1 MIQAKPNFIRVVIMV
16 FCVIIEAAILGVI
29 IKFFSEQAAWIEGVL
44 RVMSTVVV
52 LYIIRRTEHLSSD
65 LMWIILIMMF
75 PVPGT
80 ASYLLLGADLII
92 SRTFR
97 NIVKET
103 DIAKKYYF
111 QDTSVLR
118 ELDEIAPIQKG
129 QFHYIAQSA
138 GFPFYRN
145 TGFDYYG
152 TGEEGFPHILE
163 EMEKAERYIFLEYF
177 IIEPGYMWNQ
187 MLAILQKKV
196 RQGVECRVLYDDM
209 GSFGTLPSSYAKELE
224 KQGIKSVPFNR
235 ITPVLGSI
243 MNHRDHRKILVID
256 GKVAFSG
263 GINLADEYINRIERF
278 GYWKDNVIRI
288 KGEAVWSYTVLFL
301 TNWNALRHE
310 DSNYMVF
317 KADSFPDSQAVVEGG
332 MAAMEAGQTVNA
344 AGQPVSAI
352 GPTSNDGGQPVG
364 AAGQPVSTA
373 RGKSGRQTRDNSSF
387 SIAGAASGGL
397 IRDLAHIASD
407 IAADVRSDNF
417 TDLPDDLAS
426 DIRGTGPNPL
436 APAAIS
442 PDSANSQIL
451 DPASPQVPKAAD
463 KDDFDGYIAAYGET
477 PLDYEITSQNIYMN
491 ILNQAVDYCY
501 IITPYLIIDN
511 ELTNAILLTAKRGV
525 DVRILTPGIP
535 DKKMIWMITRSYYK
549 TLMKGGVKIYEYT
562 PGFVHAKV
570 FVSDDK
576 VATVG
581 TINLDYRS
589 LYLHFENGTY
599 LYGSRKILDIR
610 DDYLDALKVS
620 RRVEKGDI
628 KNGVFKEMLLS
639 ILRLFTPLL

>member
-1 MIQAKPNFIRVVIMV
+1 MV

-196 RQGVECRVLYDDM
+196 SQGVECRVLYDDM

-332 MAAMEAGQTVNA
+332 MAAMEAGQ
-344 AGQPVSAI
+344 PVSAI

-364 AAGQPVSTA
+364 AASQPASAAGQPVSTA

-463 KDDFDGYIAAYGET
+463 EDDFDGYIAAYGET

-610 DDYLDALKVS
+610 DDYLDTLKVS